1 MPFLGG
7 KLSKI
12 THSLGVRHHG
22 KFSSIGTRQN
32 PAVNDFEMGESKHLN
47 DIYKHYPNSS
57 DIQWM
62 PLGLKKEHHLPR
74 LNSLERKHK
83 K

>member
-12 THSLGVRHHG
+12 SRSLGVRHSG
-22 KFSSIGTRQN
+22 KFSSIGVRQN
-32 PAVNDFEMGESKHLN
+32 PAVTDFEMGESKHLN
-47 DIYKHYPNSS
+47 DIYQHAPNSS
-57 DIQWM
+57 DIAWM
-62 PLGLKKEHHLPR
+62 PLGLKKVEHLQR
-74 LNSLERKHK
+74 LNSLERRHK